1 MEFRLDHRSRVF
13 ASDSSDPLVYK
24 WSQIGYWEEYFGRFK
39 KPQAINPFCKE
50 LTLDKLQSEGKEI
63 VTQTIENM

>member
-24 WSQIGYWEEYFGRFK
+24 WSQIRYWEEYFGRFK
-39 KPQAINPFCKE
+39 KPQAVNPFCKE
-50 LTLDKLQSEGKEI
+50 LTLDKL
-63 VTQTIENM
+63 